1 VPLVNNACP
10 VGNISFFGLGEML
23 VFMLIL
29 LVGLVYV
36 WKKGALQWD

>member
-1 VPLVNNACP
+1 
-10 VGNISFFGLGEML
+10 LGEML

>member
-1 VPLVNNACP
+1 VSL
-10 VGNISFFGLGEML
+10 FGFVEML
-23 VFMLIL
+23 VFIVIL